1 MNLIKN
7 VVLASVLRIWHVYGT
22 KRAERDT
29 GYPSR

>member
-1 MNLIKN
+1 MNLIKKRSFG
-7 VVLASVLRIWHVYGT
+7 LSAWIWHVYGT